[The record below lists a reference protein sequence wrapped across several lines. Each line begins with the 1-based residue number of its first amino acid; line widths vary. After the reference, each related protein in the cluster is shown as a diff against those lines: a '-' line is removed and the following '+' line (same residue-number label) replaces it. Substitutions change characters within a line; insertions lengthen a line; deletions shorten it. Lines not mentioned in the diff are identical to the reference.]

1 MLGLLPTMLS
11 RLRARLRLSF
21 WTLKEVCGEEGRGGE
36 RCGEVWREG
45 ERRGE
50 EGRKGERRGEEGR
63 GMERG
68 GVKRGSGGI
77 GIQIQVSNTSV
88 MFASV

>member
-1 MLGLLPTMLS
+1 ME
-11 RLRARLRLSF
+11 
-21 WTLKEVCGEEGRGGE
+21 KCGEKGRE
-36 RCGEVWREG
+36 
-45 ERRGE
+45 
-50 EGRKGERRGEEGR
+50 GERRGEEGR